1 MADTPYHRD
10 DLANDLVEAALRIA
24 NKVGIAGVT
33 LRSVARSAGVS
44 QTAPYRHF
52 KAGHSEL
59 MAAVAA
65 DGTEK
70 LHDVLE
76 RAALQAAS
84 SSRERVLNVAE
95 AYVRFALEQPQRYRM
110 MSERPEPSPRRAGK
124 GRTRDPG
131 LETYERLADAK
142 AYAFVL
148 LVDIMEVARSTGDF
162 RNHPPDRMAHALS
175 ALLHGVSLQFID
187 EHLGQGLD
195 RAQALRRVRELVG
208 VLLDGIAQ

>member
-1 MADTPYHRD
+1 MLTLSTLHRRLREASSGAAGPHPSRRSCTTPGCSMADTPYHRD

-24 NKVGIAGVT
+24 NKVRI
-33 LRSVARSAGVS
+33 AGVS

-84 SSRERVLNVAE
+84 SSRE
-95 AYVRFALEQPQRYRM
+95 
-110 MSERPEPSPRRAGK
+110 
-124 GRTRDPG
+124 
-131 LETYERLADAK
+131 
-142 AYAFVL
+142 
-148 LVDIMEVARSTGDF
+148 
-162 RNHPPDRMAHALS
+162 
-175 ALLHGVSLQFID
+175 
-187 EHLGQGLD
+187 
-195 RAQALRRVRELVG
+195 
-208 VLLDGIAQ
+208 